1 MDSMD
6 ELLAALPLGDV
17 GGAGPLSQTT
27 HGFDLASALAHLAR
41 IGGMSAIDDADGCVE
56 AVRGGLYDGT
66 VIETCAAIAALSEG
80 VYASA
85 AALEDCSLPET
96 TLLSS
101 VGVTIASLL
110 LDTAVECAGAAGLID
125 PDLPSENEMACLE
138 SVARLLCSSALDCRE
153 GMADVGVHAG
163 ERAAVVG
170 YHAVE
175 MVLSGPPTGDVLL
188 CGVLYCAACVCVS
201 LSLCVCVWRQHY
213 PLWKEAWSCVVAIHV
228 GAFLFLSGRDE
239 CTSGTAGT
247 EARAD
252 GVLDV
257 VGWAVHCCYSVI
269 LGGGGVA
276 SLLSQSATLGLGAA
290 AAFLSA
296 VPDATDDEQA
306 QLAEAATTALRLTA
320 VVLRE
325 DAVSGGHLT
334 VAQLRDIGQKAA
346 QLPVPPLPLLDPP
359 CEFELIMDTICSA
372 SRARITCAQ
381 FLARR

>member
-1 MDSMD
+1 M
-6 ELLAALPLGDV
+6 
-17 GGAGPLSQTT
+17 
-27 HGFDLASALAHLAR
+27 
-41 IGGMSAIDDADGCVE
+41 
-56 AVRGGLYDGT
+56 
-66 VIETCAAIAALSEG
+66 
-80 VYASA
+80 
-85 AALEDCSLPET
+85 
-96 TLLSS
+96 
-101 VGVTIASLL
+101 
-110 LDTAVECAGAAGLID
+110 
-125 PDLPSENEMACLE
+125 
-138 SVARLLCSSALDCRE
+138 
-153 GMADVGVHAG
+153 
-163 ERAAVVG
+163 
-170 YHAVE
+170 
-175 MVLSGPPTGDVLL
+175 
-188 CGVLYCAACVCVS
+188 
-201 LSLCVCVWRQHY
+201 
-213 PLWKEAWSCVVAIHV
+213 VAIHV